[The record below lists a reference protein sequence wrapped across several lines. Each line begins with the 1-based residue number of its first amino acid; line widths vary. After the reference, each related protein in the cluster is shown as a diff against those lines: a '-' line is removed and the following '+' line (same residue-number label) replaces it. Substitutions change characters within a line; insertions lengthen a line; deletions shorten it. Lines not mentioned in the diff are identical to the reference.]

1 LGCWWGWECVGRGE
15 IGKGRGRLMCSQ
27 KAGSGRDAD
36 TGAGG
41 RGVRSPEFS
50 LGKKES
56 LQHKSLKLSC
66 GLLAVPWPRNE
77 LT

>member
-1 LGCWWGWECVGRGE
+1 
-15 IGKGRGRLMCSQ
+15 MCSQ